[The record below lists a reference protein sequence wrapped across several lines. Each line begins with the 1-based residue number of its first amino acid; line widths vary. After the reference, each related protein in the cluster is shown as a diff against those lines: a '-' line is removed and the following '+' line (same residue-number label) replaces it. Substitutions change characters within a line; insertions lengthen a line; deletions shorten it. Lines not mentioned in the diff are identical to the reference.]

1 MNFSHVGICVA
12 DLERSLRFYCEGLG
26 FEAAEGFDLDDT
38 MMPGLAEALEVESPT
53 SLRSQMITKGE
64 LKIELLAYE
73 RPKVVGSP
81 SASRGQL
88 GLTHLNFI
96 VDDIEAEAE
105 RLVGLG
111 GTVLPSTRVSVGVE
125 ILFLADPDGT
135 RVELMKY

>member
-1 MNFSHVGICVA
+1 MNFSHVGICVT
-12 DLERSLRFYCEGLG
+12 DLDRSLRFYCEGLG

-38 MMPGLAEALEVESPT
+38 MMPGLADALEVESPT

-73 RPKVVGSP
+73 RPEVVGSP

-96 VDDIEAEAE
+96 VDDIEVEAD

-111 GTVLPSTRVSVGVE
+111 GTVLPSTRVSAGVE